1 MKQDVVEKADYAVVG
16 DRAAL
21 EFDYGDTIEKEWI
34 CRQFSIVFPDLARPE
49 EVDRLNLLYMSKVE
63 SLRGYLL
70 KTHLMDLKTNYRKG
84 YLIIKSKNQVN
95 VAYADGINDFNK
107 MIANTKKRLT
117 YLNTKGLSDSDIRN
131 RDDKLGKL
139 AALAAFSKPYRN

>member
-70 KTHLMDLKTNYRKG
+70 KNHLMDLKTNHRRG
-84 YLIIKSKNQVN
+84 YLIIMPKNQVN